1 MDNDCN
7 ELTSSKVMMSNTYSN
22 VSFIIKDNRL
32 DISSYVI
39 STNKIP
45 SQQQQQQHK
54 QCSLFHISLFSNM
67 LSLLSSLS
75 SSLFKQVQF
84 E

>member
-7 ELTSSKVMMSNTYSN
+7 ELTNSKVIMSNTNTN

-39 STNKIP
+39 STNKMP
-45 SQQQQQQHK
+45 SQQ
-54 QCSLFHISLFSNM
+54 
-67 LSLLSSLS
+67 
-75 SSLFKQVQF
+75 
-84 E
+84 

>member
-7 ELTSSKVMMSNTYSN
+7 ELTSSKVMMSNTNTNES
-22 VSFIIKDNRL
+22 SIIKDNRL

-45 SQQQQQQHK
+45 SQQ
-54 QCSLFHISLFSNM
+54 
-67 LSLLSSLS
+67 
-75 SSLFKQVQF
+75 
-84 E
+84 